1 LKQFDIF
8 DIFPTKTV
16 AIIGGGPAGLM
27 AAEEIASAGHLVSV
41 YDAMPSVGR
50 KFLLAGVGGM
60 NITHA
65 EPAEDFRARYS
76 ANSQF
81 INTLKQFDSVA
92 LRNWV
97 HGLGI
102 ETFVGTSGRVFP
114 MDMKAAPLLRAWLHR
129 LRGLGVTFY
138 PRHRWLGWGEN
149 VGGKNTTELIF
160 STLENGNTITKTIT
174 ADAVVLALGGASWQ
188 RLGSDGAWVPLL
200 REHNITVNEL
210 VPSNCGFDVAWSE
223 MLCGQHAGAPLHGV
237 GLSCIDLQGM
247 LRSVLS
253 EAIISAYGIEGTGI
267 YALSKYLREQLEQ
280 QGSALLNIDLLPDLP
295 LDKIVQRL
303 NKPRE
308 KNSLSNFLRKQLHLS
323 PAKLALL
330 RELTTKQTFE
340 NTDLLA
346 MAIKKLSVT
355 LTATRPID
363 EAISSA
369 GGVSAKDLDAAF
381 MLKKIPGVFC
391 AGEMLDWDAPT
402 GGYLLTGCFASGRT
416 AGFGVVKYLREIN

>member
-1 LKQFDIF
+1 VKQFDIF
-8 DIFPTKTV
+8 DTSPTKTV

-27 AAEEIASAGHLVSV
+27 AAEEIASAGHTVSI

-76 ANSQF
+76 ASSQF
-81 INTLKQFDSVA
+81 ITTLKQFDSVA

-97 HGLGI
+97 HGLGV

-114 MDMKAAPLLRAWLHR
+114 TDMKAAPLLRAWLHR
-129 LRGLGVTFY
+129 LRVLGVKIY
-138 PRHRWLGWGEN
+138 PRHCWLGFEN
-149 VGGKNTTELIF
+149 NNELIF
-160 STLENGNTITKTIT
+160 STVDNGNIITNTIS

-200 REHNITVNEL
+200 RERNVIVNEL

-223 MLCGQHAGAPLHGV
+223 MLLSQHAGAPLHGV
-237 GLSCIDLQGM
+237 GLSCTDLQGM
-247 LRSVLS
+247 SRSILS

-267 YALSKYLREQLEQ
+267 YALSKYLREQLELN
-280 QGSALLNIDLLPDLP
+280 GSALLNIDLLPDLP

-308 KNSLSNFLRKQLHLS
+308 KNSLSNFLRKQLNLS
-323 PAKLALL
+323 PAKLAML

-340 NTDLLA
+340 NPALLA
-346 MAIKKLSVT
+346 LAIKKLSIT

-369 GGVSAKDLDAAF
+369 GGIAAKELNAAF

-402 GGYLLTGCFASGRT
+402 GGYLLTGCFASGRA
-416 AGFGVVKYLREIN
+416 AGLGVVNYLREIS